1 MLAGPAAFRKSRSTQ
16 PQEVVMFS
24 KPPMAGAL
32 IAVLVLL
39 RPLSTPAA
47 DFFVPT
53 FATPT
58 IQDAVDDAA
67 GNADP
72 ENAIYL
78 RVSPLFENVTIGGE
92 FNSGH
97 RLTILPDGGVGLK
110 RASVVAAAQN
120 IPVFFLSGAIG
131 SDNGYV
137 TIQDL
142 DILRTG
148 SGNASHLVQVV
159 GMRNVT
165 IERCRIGLNWTTS
178 ALTSS
183 SNLQIQYPTEVLVR
197 NCILFSRVAGAFAHA
212 IDVVNMF
219 DPANSILLYNNLA
232 ADYRLSG
239 IRVDDG
245 ASSASAIVL
254 LRNNIAVNH
263 MAIAPEPFGYESLVN
278 EATIVS
284 SHNVVFA
291 TPGNEET
298 LGGGAGSIG
307 NGPASGISM
316 PKPAAVLSFVT
327 MTWNLAPPWDA
338 NPTFFKLNPVGLL
351 HDAPSDYG
359 QNLLVDGVPDPNDV
373 ANLLDIERQGR
384 PGGLPAHTDRGPDQ
398 SDPAAATGVET
409 AAITGTGVLRAA
421 PERNPS
427 RDLAVA
433 YACERAGRIT
443 LELFDLGGRRLAH
456 ETRTANAG
464 EHAVWRPTA
473 LATTALVFYR
483 ATLCTEDGGVHV
495 SKGKA
500 VAVQ

>member
-1 MLAGPAAFRKSRSTQ
+1 MRSNQFR
-16 PQEVVMFS
+16 
-24 KPPMAGAL
+24 GAL
-32 IAVLVLL
+32 RGAALLPALFSALLSLRSLPAV
-39 RPLSTPAA
+39 AA

-53 FATPT
+53 LATPT

-67 GNADP
+67 GNEDP

-78 RVSPLFENVTIGGE
+78 RVSPIFENVSIGGE
-92 FNSGH
+92 FNADH

-110 RASVVAAAQN
+110 RASVVAAVQN
-120 IPVFFLSGAIG
+120 IPVFSIAGAAFG
-131 SDNGYV
+131 DNGYV
-137 TIQDL
+137 TLQDL
-142 DILRTG
+142 DVLRTG
-148 SGNASHLVQVV
+148 SGNNSHLILVT

-178 ALTSS
+178 APTSF
-183 SNLQIQYPTEVLVR
+183 SNLHIQYPTEVNVR
-197 NCILFSRVAGAFAHA
+197 NCILFSRVAGAFAHG
-212 IDVVNMF
+212 IEVISMS

-245 ASSASAIVL
+245 GSNPGAVVL

-263 MAIAPEPFGYESLVN
+263 MGIAPEPFGYESLVN

-316 PKPAAVLSFVT
+316 LRPAAVLSFVT
-327 MTWNLAPPWDA
+327 MTWTLAPPWDA

-359 QNLLVDGVPDPNDV
+359 QNLLVDGAPDPNDV

-398 SDPAAATGVET
+398 SDPAAATDVET
-409 AAITGTGVLRAA
+409 AAITGTNVLRAV

-427 RDLAVA
+427 RNLAIA

-443 LELFDLGGRRLAH
+443 LELFDLQGRRLAH
-456 ETRTANAG
+456 ETRAANAG
-464 EHAVWRPTA
+464 EHSVWRPNA
-473 LATTALVFYR
+473 LAATGLVFYR
-483 ATLCTEDGGVHV
+483 ATLRTEDGGVHV
-495 SKGKA
+495 TKGKV
-500 VAVQ
+500 VAVR

>member
-1 MLAGPAAFRKSRSTQ
+1 MK
-16 PQEVVMFS
+16 PQEVAMFS
-24 KPPMAGAL
+24 KPPSAGAL
-32 IAVLVLL
+32 IAVLVVL
-39 RPLSTPAA
+39 RPISVAAA
-47 DFFVPT
+47 DFFVPSGP
-53 FATPT
+53 TPT

-67 GNADP
+67 LNVDP
-72 ENAIYL
+72 ENTIHLGA
-78 RVSPLFENVTIGGE
+78 SPIFENVTIGVE

-97 RLTILPDGGVGLK
+97 RLTIRPDAAAGFK
-110 RASVVAAAQN
+110 RSSVVAAAQN
-120 IPVFFLSGAIG
+120 LPVFFLSGAIG

-148 SGNASHLVQVV
+148 SGNANHLVQVV

-178 ALTSS
+178 ALTAS
-183 SNLQIQYPTEVLVR
+183 SNLQIQYPIEVLVR
-197 NCILFSRVAGAFAHA
+197 NCILFSRTAGAFAHG

-219 DPANSILLYNNLA
+219 DPECSILLYNNLA

-245 ASSASAIVL
+245 ASHASVIVL

-263 MAIAPEPFGYESLVN
+263 MGIAPEPFGYESQVDD
-278 EATIVS
+278 ATIVS

-316 PKPAAVLSFVT
+316 PRPSAILSFIT
-327 MTWNLAPPWDA
+327 MTWALAPPWDA

-351 HDAPSDYG
+351 HDAGSDYG
-359 QNLLVDGVPDPNDV
+359 QNLLVDGVPHANDI
-373 ANLLDIERQGR
+373 ANILDIEREGR

-398 SDPAAATGVET
+398 SDPAASTGVGDV
-409 AAITGTGVLRAA
+409 AHDHAPSGVLRTS
-421 PERNPS
+421 PMRNPS
-427 RDLAVA
+427 REVAVEI
-433 YACERAGRIT
+433 ACDQAGTLT
-443 LELFDLGGRRLAH
+443 LELFDLGGRRMAE
-456 ETRTANAG
+456 ETRGVAAG
-464 EHAVWRPTA
+464 ERIVWRPA
-473 LATTALVFYR
+473 VAARPGLVFYR
-483 ATLCTEDGGVHV
+483 AMLRGDDGDVHQA
-495 SKGKA
+495 SGKM
-500 VAVQ
+500 VALR